1 MVKFDKKS
9 FYKNTSNN
17 GFFLLNYN
25 PIIISYD
32 DSDYYVEIPTKY
44 DLKPGLMAYDLYGN
58 SQLLWV
64 FSAMNRD
71 TINDP
76 LFDFRAGKIIRIPT
90 KNRLMEII

>member
-1 MVKFDKKS
+1 MVAFDKRSIYKKTNNDG
-9 FYKNTSNN
+9 FYL
-17 GFFLLNYN
+17 GYYN
-25 PIIISYD
+25 PIIIPYD

-44 DLKPGLMAYDLYGN
+44 DLKPGLMAFDLYGN

-64 FSAMNRD
+64 FSVMNRE

-90 KNRLMEII
+90 STRLNNLI